1 MADDV
6 LKAFVVSLGWKVDRE
21 GERRVTETIKGVTL
35 QAGHLATA
43 FGAMALAVSVAVAKV
58 AKSFDTL
65 EFVSRRTGASVQ
77 NLRSLQYAFSQ
88 IGGSSE
94 QATGAIES
102 FSRSLRTNPGI
113 RKFITDLG
121 VATTEGGK
129 ARDSVDVLVDSIDAI
144 RKKNPHYVGSQYAE
158 LLGIDEGT
166 YEMLSRQLEEF
177 KAYQAEYGR
186 IAASIGLDNEKAGKA
201 GASFQRSLT
210 SLTTLATTF
219 AQKLLI
225 DLAPALERV
234 AKGLLG
240 WIEARPQEIAEFFA
254 SVGRGIDTFT
264 KSVESGDLAKTL
276 ENIGNKLFLVGKAIE
291 RVISLLAKLG
301 LIGSGDSVLGRVF
314 NHMFGTDK
322 DVTQQVERDLNW
334 EREAERPGLLR
345 RGYDAIRRKIGL
357 STSES
362 GASGA
367 SGARQSG
374 GAPDAEMTS
383 AGPILDLIARAEGTT
398 KRGYNDSFNH
408 QVGGTLTD
416 KTLDE
421 IDSIQSGMKGSSAI
435 GRYQFMRKTLNGLRK
450 EMGLTGQ
457 EKFDGALQ
465 DRLATRLYQRRMAQA
480 KREGSTRGAILK
492 ALAQEWASFPTESGQ
507 GYYPGQRASITPEQ
521 VMGAVETQQQ
531 QAVQP
536 KGTSSVPA
544 YKPQSFPKM
553 EMPGGAMTADR
564 FNSIFNN
571 SAPMGHSTSN
581 ATTNDNRSISI
592 SNTVNQQG
600 GDGRSD
606 TQRWE
611 RAMDRYSGTALRDAQ
626 TAIR

>member
-6 LKAFVVSLGWKVDRE
+6 LKAFVVSLGWKIDRE
-21 GERRVTETIKGVTL
+21 GERRVTETIKGVTR

-144 RKKNPHYVGSQYAE
+144 RKKNPHYVGAQYAE

-166 YEMLSRQLEEF
+166 YEMLSRQLGEF

-210 SLTTLATTF
+210 SLTALATTF

-240 WIEARPQEIAEFFA
+240 WIEAHPQEIAEFFA

-264 KSVESGDLAKTL
+264 KSLENGDLAKTL
-276 ENIGNKLFLVGKAIE
+276 EDIGNKLILVGKAIE

-314 NHMFGTDK
+314 NHLFGSDK
-322 DVTQQVERDLNW
+322 DVTQQVERDLNR

-345 RGYDAIRRKIGL
+345 RGYDALRRKIGL
-357 STSES
+357 STSEDRS
-362 GASGA
+362 AEPGVPQDAPGGSKASIAGKTFRDKA
-367 SGARQSG
+367 PGVMKRLMEDFGLSKEEAGVVLGNLGHESAGFTAFEEGGNGPGRGWAQWTEPGRKRRFFEYARQRGLDPKSDEANYG
-374 GAPDAEMTS
+374 FLRWELRNTHKSSIEGLKRAQTTDEKMRVFERRFENAGIPAYGSRNRYMRDAIKAYDAAQNAPA
-383 AGPILDLIARAEGTT
+383 AAPAA
-398 KRGYNDSFNH
+398 NDNPP
-408 QVGGTLTD
+408 T
-416 KTLDE
+416 
-421 IDSIQSGMKGSSAI
+421 
-435 GRYQFMRKTLNGLRK
+435 
-450 EMGLTGQ
+450 
-457 EKFDGALQ
+457 
-465 DRLATRLYQRRMAQA
+465 
-480 KREGSTRGAILK
+480 LK
-492 ALAQEWASFPTESGQ
+492 APSPPKTPVR
-507 GYYPGQRASITPEQ
+507 PG
-521 VMGAVETQQQ
+521 
-531 QAVQP
+531 
-536 KGTSSVPA
+536 
-544 YKPQSFPKM
+544 
-553 EMPGGAMTADR
+553 MTADQ
-564 FNSIFNN
+564 FDSIFRN
-571 SAPMGHSTSN
+571 SAPMGASTSS
-581 ATTNDNRSISI
+581 TTTHDNRSISI
-592 SNTVNQQG
+592 NNTVNQQG